1 MFSTG
6 IKKMNRMKAIC
17 ETRRQVVRVVCFM
30 LIVYRCW
37 QRKGMTWV
45 ITIEERQIK
54 EEKTCLTTE
63 EH

>member
-1 MFSTG
+1 
-6 IKKMNRMKAIC
+6 
-17 ETRRQVVRVVCFM
+17 M